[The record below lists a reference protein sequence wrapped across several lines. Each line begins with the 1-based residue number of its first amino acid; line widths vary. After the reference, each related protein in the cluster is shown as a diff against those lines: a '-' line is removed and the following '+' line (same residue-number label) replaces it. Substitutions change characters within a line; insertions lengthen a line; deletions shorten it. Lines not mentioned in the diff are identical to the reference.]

1 MAVQRKDL
9 KTFKHQGRKYIIVK
23 STANRQE
30 HSTTAVKLVK
40 RAGKAHWFVATVHNV
55 GIKGRERTEL
65 VRYINFWDALAGYDS
80 GCGDIGV
87 ILGSDQTEKVDE
99 LLALSPE
106 EQAELIHNVGVRV
119 NA

>member
-1 MAVQRKDL
+1 MTVKRKDL
-9 KTFKHQGRKYIIVK
+9 KTFKHAGRKYVIVK

-40 RAGKAHWFVATVHNV
+40 RTAKAHWYVAVVQHV
-55 GIKGRERTEL
+55 GIKGREVTTLTRKAD
-65 VRYINFWDALAGYDS
+65 FWEALYDYNEE
-80 GCGDIGV
+80 CGNIGV

-99 LLALSPE
+99 LLNMSPE